1 MNKYIVNQ
9 DIKLLTRDNQ
19 KVLLKQGTIV
29 VGGYDLRKEHFDK
42 NRCVLFIEVN
52 GTKTESYLDPGQ
64 EFISKFKFIGH
75 SESIDYIHCDVYK
88 RPRINKMT
96 K

>member
-1 MNKYIVNQ
+1 MNKYIINQ
-9 DIKLLTRDNQ
+9 DTKITTKDNQ
-19 KVLLKQGTIV
+19 RVILKAGCV
-29 VGGYDLRKEHFDK
+29 VCGGYDLRKEHFDK
-42 NRCVLFIEVN
+42 NRCVLFVEVN

-75 SESIDYIHCDVYK
+75 SESIDYVRCDVYK